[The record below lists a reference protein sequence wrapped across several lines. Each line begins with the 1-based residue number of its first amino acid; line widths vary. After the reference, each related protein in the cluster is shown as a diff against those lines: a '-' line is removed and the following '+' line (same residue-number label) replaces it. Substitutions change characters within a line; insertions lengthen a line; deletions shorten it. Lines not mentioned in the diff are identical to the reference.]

1 LSLHPSIWDIVENGM
16 QLLDSDVENYNDI
29 DAQEII
35 WDTLKIAHEGNDM
48 TMITKMEVIEGEL
61 MWFIMK
67 RGEELEETYNKL
79 KTLVN

>member
-1 LSLHPSIWDIVENGM
+1 M

>member
-1 LSLHPSIWDIVENGM
+1 MSLHPSIWDIVENGM